1 MVVITRV
8 NDEGFSRM
16 AKKIGKIHKIPL
28 RELWRSESRNF
39 TPFLSKN
46 LDLLSDALGF
56 ELHLIQKEVPAGTFK
71 LDILAEGEQ
80 SEKVVI
86 ENQYGSSDHDHL
98 GKILIYANAFDA
110 KKAIWIC
117 EESRQEHVD
126 VIDWFNKFFKDE
138 CSFYYVKVEMI
149 KIDDSIP
156 APIFTVIA
164 EPSLISPPPI
174 VAKSEGLRKQF
185 WTELLNISKVTTPLF
200 SGVSPKTDHWLGT
213 GAGKTG
219 FWFNYIILMNSTRI
233 ELQIHTSESEKNK
246 QYFDAILKEKEKI
259 ESEFGDSLSWQR
271 KDDQISSYLRYPLNI
286 KSGLM
291 DEDKWPALQEAM
303 IEKMI
308 QLDNILRPI
317 ILNL

>member
-1 MVVITRV
+1 
-8 NDEGFSRM
+8 M

-117 EESRQEHVD
+117 EETRQEHVD

-156 APIFTVIA
+156 APIFTIIA
-164 EPSLISPPPI
+164 EPSLISTPPI
-174 VAKSEGLRKQF
+174 VVRSARLRKQF
-185 WTELLNISKVTTPLF
+185 WTELLSISKVTTPLF

-213 GAGKTG
+213 GGGKAG
-219 FWFNYIILMNSTRI
+219 FWFNYIILRDSARI
-233 ELQIHTSESEKNK
+233 ELQIDTGDKERNK

-291 DEDKWPALQEAM
+291 DEDKWPTIQESM

-308 QLDNILRPI
+308 QLDKILRPI

>member
-1 MVVITRV
+1 MVLITRV
-8 NDEGFSRM
+8 HGKGFSRM
-16 AKKIGKIHKIPL
+16 TKKIGKIHKIPL

-117 EESRQEHVD
+117 EETRQEHVD

-138 CSFYYVKVEMI
+138 CSFYCARYQ
-149 KIDDSIP
+149 
-156 APIFTVIA
+156 TLT
-164 EPSLISPPPI
+164 LI
-174 VAKSEGLRKQF
+174 ERQGE
-185 WTELLNISKVTTPLF
+185 ELLVTYITN
-200 SGVSPKTDHWLGT
+200 VSFVPMIGEALET
-213 GAGKTG
+213 G
-219 FWFNYIILMNSTRI
+219 
-233 ELQIHTSESEKNK
+233 
-246 QYFDAILKEKEKI
+246 
-259 ESEFGDSLSWQR
+259 
-271 KDDQISSYLRYPLNI
+271 SS
-286 KSGLM
+286 
-291 DEDKWPALQEAM
+291 
-303 IEKMI
+303 
-308 QLDNILRPI
+308 
-317 ILNL
+317 